1 MKSVDYSKVVVKK
14 PWGHEYL
21 CYSNGDVAVWYLFI
35 KKGERTSMHCHP
47 SKNTGLVLLEGEVEL
62 SFIRNKVEMKGLD
75 KIHIFRARFHSSY
88 AQTDSYLFEV
98 EAPEDKE
105 DLVRLDDE
113 YGREGKGYEGQ
124 ESFYEKDK
132 SHFWLKNPA
141 QKPQTD
147 LMHGCSLKHIEILD
161 VEQLAAFN
169 ITDYIVFTK
178 GGVVTHLGKKIL
190 WPGDIADGQT
200 LGRIAPKFSIEPN
213 TSILHI
219 RKNET

>member
-1 MKSVDYSKVVVKK
+1 MVPRSFKKVL
-14 PWGHEYL
+14 HA
-21 CYSNGDVAVWYLFI
+21 SA
-35 KKGERTSMHCHP
+35 
-47 SKNTGLVLLEGEVEL
+47 
-62 SFIRNKVEMKGLD
+62 
-75 KIHIFRARFHSSY
+75 
-88 AQTDSYLFEV
+88 DSILGM
-98 EAPEDKE
+98 AI
-105 DLVRLDDE
+105 E

-190 WPGDIADGQT
+190 WPGDIADGQGVPLRAFPSLNTMLKGHRRGELTVFTGGTGSGKTT
-200 LGRIAPKFSIEPN
+200 LLSQLSLDLCLQVCALYCLFFRSFQSISLTLN
-213 TSILHI
+213 L
-219 RKNET
+219 RCDFLF

>member
-1 MKSVDYSKVVVKK
+1 MVTTNANKLHGNTSFSSVIEHNERSIRESIMDSIDYSKVVVKK

-105 DLVRLDDE
+105 EAKRRRGCR
-113 YGREGKGYEGQ
+113 GRKTRSGK
-124 ESFYEKDK
+124 
-132 SHFWLKNPA
+132 
-141 QKPQTD
+141 
-147 LMHGCSLKHIEILD
+147 
-161 VEQLAAFN
+161 
-169 ITDYIVFTK
+169 
-178 GGVVTHLGKKIL
+178 THRR
-190 WPGDIADGQT
+190 D
-200 LGRIAPKFSIEPN
+200 
-213 TSILHI
+213 
-219 RKNET
+219 